1 MFQRFEVRSAMTVLA
16 FAVGG
21 LAACDRG
28 PTEPGS
34 SNAAGNGVVG
44 GAAAA
49 ATSDAG
55 TLASLGVEYS
65 ATGAGQQW
73 STPPGEEAKPA
84 LRRFTFA
91 AHKRADGAVSGH
103 YNIVAASGL
112 HIEGEVTCLN
122 VVGGRA
128 WVGGTF
134 RNAQP
139 APPFT
144 PVGVV
149 FEVLDGGT
157 GPAAGD
163 QISNLGIFAAEL
175 GATEENVQE
184 FCDDAIPGPIAP
196 IDLGS
201 IAVR

>member
-1 MFQRFEVRSAMTVLA
+1 MFQRFEVRSAVTVLA
-16 FAVGG
+16 FAIGG

-28 PTEPGS
+28 PTEPGPA
-34 SNAAGNGVVG
+34 NVAGNGAVG
-44 GAAAA
+44 GAAAV
-49 ATSDAG
+49 TSDAG

-73 STPPGEEAKPA
+73 STPPGDEAKPA
-84 LRRFTFA
+84 LRRFTFT
-91 AHKRADGAVSGH
+91 AHKTADGAVSGH

-122 VVGGRA
+122 VVGSRA

-149 FEVLDGGT
+149 FEVLDGGM
-157 GPAAGD
+157 GPGAGD